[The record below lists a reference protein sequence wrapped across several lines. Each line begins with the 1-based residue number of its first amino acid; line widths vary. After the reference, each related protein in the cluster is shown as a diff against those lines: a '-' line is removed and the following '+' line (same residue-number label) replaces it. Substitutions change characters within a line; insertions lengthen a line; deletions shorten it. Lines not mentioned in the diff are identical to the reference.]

1 MAVKSSDQITIVDLT
16 DAYGVTLTCESH
28 NFPGTTNAA
37 KAGSVTT
44 QIIAMRGGT
53 QRPASVTLSEVT
65 KPSGVTVTKDS
76 DPTSPTLTIS
86 VDTTVTTGGT
96 VRIPVHI
103 DDVTLV
109 KDFTFAI
116 AFTGATG
123 SAGGIWYTGTKI
135 TGTSTTATVFS
146 GSGITSATVGDM
158 YLNTSTMNT
167 YRCTVGGA
175 ASVAKWVYTGN
186 IKGSQG
192 NQGNTGLAGSQ
203 IWTTTTAP
211 ATPNYT
217 FTISNLSGDANATI
231 KAGDIILYSYYRYT
245 VSSVASTTVLAGDRV
260 SIRGATGETGPQG
273 DPGADAI
280 TMVITSSNG
289 DIFKNSAIETT
300 LTAHVYQSGA
310 EVTGSALTA
319 LGTIR
324 WYKDGSSTAAGT
336 GQTLIINAGDVTN
349 KAVYEARLEA

>member
-44 QIIAMRGGT
+44 QIIAMRGAT
-53 QRPASVTLSEVT
+53 QRPASVVLSEIT
-65 KPSGVTVTKDS
+65 KPSGVTVTKDT
-76 DPTSPTLTIS
+76 DPTAPTLTIA

-103 DDVTLV
+103 DEVTLV

-123 SAGGIWYTGTKI
+123 TAGGIWYTGTKI

-146 GSGITSATVGDM
+146 GSGISSAKVGDM

-167 YRCTVGGA
+167 YRCTVAGA
-175 ASVAKWVYTGN
+175 ASAAKWVYTGN
-186 IKGSQG
+186 IKGTQG
-192 NQGNTGLAGSQ
+192 NQGDTGLAGSQ

-211 ATPNYT
+211 TTPNYT

-231 KAGDIILYSYYRYT
+231 KVGDIILYSYYRYT
-245 VSSVASTTVLAGDRV
+245 VSSVSTSTVLAGDRV
-260 SIRGATGETGPQG
+260 SIRGETGATGPQG

-289 DIFKNSAIETT
+289 EIFKNSAIETT
-300 LTAHVYQSGA
+300 LTAHVYQAGT

-319 LGTIR
+319 LGTIK
-324 WYKDGSSTAAGT
+324 WYKDGGSTAVST
-336 GQTLIINAGDVTN
+336 GQTLIINSGDVTN

>member
-28 NFPGTTNAA
+28 NFPGSTNAA

-44 QIIAMRGGT
+44 QVIAMRGAE
-53 QRPASVTLSEVT
+53 QRPASVVLSEVT
-65 KPSGVTVTKDS
+65 APSGVTVTKDT
-76 DPTSPTLTIS
+76 DTTAPTLTIT
-86 VDTTVTTGGT
+86 VDTTVTEAGT
-96 VRIPVHI
+96 VKIPIHV
-103 DDVTLV
+103 DDVTLT

-123 SAGGIWYTGTKI
+123 TAGSIWYTGTKI
-135 TGTSTTATVFS
+135 TGTSTTATIFS
-146 GSGITSATVGDM
+146 DSGISSAKVGDM

-167 YRCTVGGA
+167 YRCTLAGA
-175 ASVAKWVYTGN
+175 ASAAKWVYTGN
-186 IKGSQG
+186 IKGTTGDQG
-192 NQGNTGLAGSQ
+192 ETGLAGSQ

-211 ATPNYT
+211 TTPNYT
-217 FTISNLSGDANATI
+217 FTISNLSGDSSATI

-245 VSSVASTTVLAGDRV
+245 VSSVSSTTVLAGNRV
-260 SIRGATGETGPQG
+260 SIRGATGATGAQG

-289 DIFKNSAIETT
+289 DIFKNSSIETT
-300 LTAHVYQSGA
+300 LTAHVYQAGT
-310 EVTGSALTA
+310 EVTGTDLSA
-319 LGTIR
+319 LGTIN
-324 WYKDGSSTAAGT
+324 WYKDGSETAASSGS
-336 GQTLIINAGDVTN
+336 TLTINAGDVTN